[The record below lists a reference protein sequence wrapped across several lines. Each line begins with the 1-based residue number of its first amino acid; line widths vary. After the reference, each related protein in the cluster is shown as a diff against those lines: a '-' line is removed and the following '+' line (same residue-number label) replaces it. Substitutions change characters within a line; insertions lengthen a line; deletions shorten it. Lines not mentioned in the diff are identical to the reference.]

1 MTGRLSLLKKS
12 LKPETIREIALET
25 RIKPSFIEKDWFA
38 VQLLALLSSFKN
50 DHGVPLVFSGGTSLS
65 KAHGIIKRFSED
77 LDFILPV
84 LPELS
89 VGQRRSFRQDI
100 IAHILQDGRFK
111 VADDNIQRGDSHR
124 FFKAP
129 LAYEI
134 IFPDSSLRPYLQLE
148 MTFAQ
153 NKIPPVSRAIR
164 SIAAEVMSEEP
175 EANILCI
182 SPIETAADKLSALTW
197 RVLVRDRQAE
207 GDDPTLV
214 RHLHDLAALHDET
227 VKHGDIFVA
236 TVHQSLE
243 QDRTRRGGERIANL
257 TAQERIDQAIKILE
271 TDQLYRGEYD
281 KFVQDMSYADQDQ
294 RISFDRAV
302 MLLKQVAQIVLAA

>member
-1 MTGRLSLLKKS
+1 MTESISPLKKS
-12 LKPETIREIALET
+12 LNPDLIREIVAET
-25 RIKPSFIEKDWFA
+25 GIKPSFVEKDWFA

-50 DHGVPLVFSGGTSLS
+50 DHGVSLVFSGGTSLS

-77 LDFILPV
+77 LDFVLPV
-84 LPELS
+84 TPELS
-89 VGQRRSFRQDI
+89 MGQRRSFRQSV

-111 VADDNIQRGDSHR
+111 VADDDIQRGDSHR

-129 LAYEI
+129 LAYEMS
-134 IFPDSSLRPYLQLE
+134 FPDSSLRPYLQLE
-148 MTFAQ
+148 MTYAQ
-153 NKIPPVSRAIR
+153 NKIPPVSRPIR
-164 SIAAEVMSEEP
+164 SIAAEVMGEDP
-175 EANILCI
+175 EAQILCI

-214 RHLHDLAALHDET
+214 RHLHDLAALHDEAINHREMFVT
-227 VKHGDIFVA
+227 V
-236 TVHQSLE
+236 VHQSLD
-243 QDRTRRGGERIANL
+243 QDRARRGGERIANL
-257 TAQERIDQAIKILE
+257 TAQERIEQAIKILE
-271 TDQLYRGEYD
+271 TDQLYRVEYD

-302 MLLKQVAQIVLAA
+302 TLLKQVAQIVLVA